1 MFLYL
6 VQHGEALGKDVDRSR
21 SLSEKGVG
29 DVKKMASF
37 SRDLKISPHQI
48 VHSGKMRALQTA
60 QLLEDRVTSDRVV
73 LESDGLS
80 PMDDPEMWFGRLSK
94 MNEDIMIVGHL
105 PYLDKLASLLLCRDK
120 EKNIINFE
128 MGSILC
134 LKRLEEFNWNVEWFI
149 KPGMIK

>member
-6 VQHGEALGKDVDRSR
+6 VQHAEALSKEEDSSR
-21 SLSEKGVG
+21 SLSKKGIE
-29 DVKKMASF
+29 DIKKIASF
-37 SRDLKISPHQI
+37 SRGLKIAAHQI

-60 QLLEDRVTSDRVV
+60 QLLAERITSDMGV

-80 PMDDPEMWFGRLSK
+80 PMDDPEIWFGRLSK
-94 MNEDIMIVGHL
+94 MDEDIMIVGHL
-105 PYLDKLASLLLCRDK
+105 PYLDKFASLLLCRDK
-120 EKNIINFE
+120 ERNIITFE

-134 LKRLEEFNWNVEWFI
+134 LKRLEEFNWTVEWFI

>member
-6 VQHGEALGKDVDRSR
+6 VQHAEALSKEEDPTR
-21 SLSEKGVG
+21 SLSKKGIK
-29 DVKKMASF
+29 DAQKIASF
-37 SRDLKISPHQI
+37 SRGLKIAPHQV

-60 QLLEDRVTSDRVV
+60 QVLAERVTSDMGV

-105 PYLDKLASLLLCRDK
+105 PYLDKLASMLLCRDK
-120 EKNIINFE
+120 ENSIINFE
-128 MGSILC
+128 MGGIVC
-134 LKRLEEFNWNVEWFI
+134 LKRLEEFNWTVEWFI